1 VLQGVTAQTMSTL
14 AAVEMLKSIGIDDQ
28 TARRMI
34 ASTQKLPR
42 PEDSANAQAPA
53 PSIMPVRE
61 AEDSYSPPEAA
72 RNNARRVLK
81 WRDKHGDAVAG
92 MTQVGWTRA
101 NQLASGENLSRETVG
116 RMAAFARH
124 RKNADVAPE
133 YEGEPWRDAGHVAWL
148 GWGGTSGVDWA
159 AGIVGNVQESSLD
172 AAVVAALES
181 VATMPEARAI
191 LENMSHATEAGQGC
205 ASCGREHQA
214 GDCSGQ
220 AP

>member
-1 VLQGVTAQTMSTL
+1 
-14 AAVEMLKSIGIDDQ
+14 
-28 TARRMI
+28 
-34 ASTQKLPR
+34 
-42 PEDSANAQAPA
+42 
-53 PSIMPVRE
+53 MPVRE

-81 WRDKHGDAVAG
+81 WRDEHGDAVAG
-92 MTQVGWTRA
+92 MTAVGWTRA

-159 AGIVGNVQESSLD
+159 AGIVGNVSESCDCSGCGAVENAGTLQ
-172 AAVVAALES
+172 AAISAALES
-181 VATMPEARAI
+181 VRTMPEARAI
-191 LENMSHATEAGQGC
+191 LEGLQ
-205 ASCGREHQA
+205 Q
-214 GDCSGQ
+214 
-220 AP
+220 